1 MKRINF
7 LFISLVVVLLT
18 VFSCKEEVI
27 DPILDLSQK
36 EIKLDKTGSVVTI
49 DVTTNQDNWI
59 ATSPAEGDWLFLE
72 QHESTLSVKA
82 TENEFGR
89 TRSTYILVQ
98 AGMMFE
104 KITLSQLEADV
115 VLDVSPDEIN
125 FANSGGVRSVDI
137 RTNTSTWEL
146 EKEDANIEWLEIRTF
161 KNFAEIAVT
170 PNAEKDVR
178 TTKLFA
184 RSGSVIKEITVNQVG
199 IGNARFMLP
208 YFEIAPTHFEI
219 IDYEKSRGNIF
230 MSYRE
235 PGSFM
240 GYTYPGEY
248 NFAYASPIFDH
259 FVTYCI
265 LPGSHS
271 VDTIKMKSS
280 NGADE
285 LLSKDYKV
293 FLEKN
298 GFKNII
304 VNEKNR
310 TLTANARLESTIVK
324 LDLTTEGD
332 IANLYFTLM
341 ALQDKEYPTFKE
353 FPYDKSDRIDK
364 KEWTKEAIKAAEI
377 DDGSTVVDDGDALWV
392 TLDKKFHPTHTRVY
406 FLRGKTNTDL
416 SDQIMTVWNEPSLGV
431 REISE
436 GRSMLTDEFIALM
449 KAEGFEEIGKA
460 TSGDALYGKRETGL
474 LVVPRGVRY
483 SNVLDGQFVFSIHYW
498 YDDPGN
504 FPALNSRSSSKREI
518 INNISAEL
526 KEIDKKLGR
535 Y

>member
-184 RSGSVIKEITVNQVG
+184 RSGSVIKELWASLKTKTVCESQR
-199 IGNARFMLP
+199 A
-208 YFEIAPTHFEI
+208 
-219 IDYEKSRGNIF
+219 
-230 MSYRE
+230 
-235 PGSFM
+235 
-240 GYTYPGEY
+240 
-248 NFAYASPIFDH
+248 DH
-259 FVTYCI
+259 
-265 LPGSHS
+265 P
-271 VDTIKMKSS
+271 M
-280 NGADE
+280 
-285 LLSKDYKV
+285 
-293 FLEKN
+293 
-298 GFKNII
+298 
-304 VNEKNR
+304 
-310 TLTANARLESTIVK
+310 
-324 LDLTTEGD
+324 
-332 IANLYFTLM
+332 
-341 ALQDKEYPTFKE
+341 
-353 FPYDKSDRIDK
+353 
-364 KEWTKEAIKAAEI
+364 
-377 DDGSTVVDDGDALWV
+377 
-392 TLDKKFHPTHTRVY
+392 
-406 FLRGKTNTDL
+406 
-416 SDQIMTVWNEPSLGV
+416 
-431 REISE
+431 
-436 GRSMLTDEFIALM
+436 
-449 KAEGFEEIGKA
+449 
-460 TSGDALYGKRETGL
+460 
-474 LVVPRGVRY
+474 
-483 SNVLDGQFVFSIHYW
+483 
-498 YDDPGN
+498 
-504 FPALNSRSSSKREI
+504 
-518 INNISAEL
+518 
-526 KEIDKKLGR
+526 
-535 Y
+535 